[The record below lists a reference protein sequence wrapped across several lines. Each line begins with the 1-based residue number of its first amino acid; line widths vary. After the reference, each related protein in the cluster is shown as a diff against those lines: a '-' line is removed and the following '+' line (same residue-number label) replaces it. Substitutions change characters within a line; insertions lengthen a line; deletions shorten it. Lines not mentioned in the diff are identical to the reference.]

1 MAAAGNQRAS
11 VYWIA
16 TRIGPI
22 LGRSAAIQKLTREM
36 LLHLCNVVRALVA
49 KGVDPGVYR
58 QPERN
63 ARRLATENA

>member
-1 MAAAGNQRAS
+1 MAVAGNQRAS

-16 TRIGPI
+16 TRIGI

-63 ARRLATENA
+63 ARRLAAENA